1 MKETQSNL
9 NVLRA
14 VGYKR
19 VSMHD
24 QVDGFS
30 LDAQE
35 NNIKGY
41 INKQGWQL
49 LEIYEDAGI
58 SAKKGSHRPSFE
70 RLLEDAN
77 KGKFDV
83 VVVDKIDRF
92 YRHLNGLLTTLDQL
106 NEYDVAFASVQE
118 QMDFTSPWGKL
129 ILNVLGTL
137 AEIYIDNLRQ
147 EVRKGKKQRARQGL
161 WLGSIPYG
169 YCKGL
174 CHDCKNANGK
184 DYCPDFGKENLGD
197 GKVLI
202 AHPIE
207 SDIVKKVFDLYI
219 TGDESHRSIAK
230 HLNQLKVNLPDGE
243 IIKVR
248 QRGAPGRTPPGP
260 FSRDIIRDMLK
271 RIAYTGKIAYR
282 GVDKNGVH
290 KKRTEPQIFFEGQ
303 HPALITKDIYQEAQE
318 IRELRSSNSYMKNNR
333 RVRIYPLTGVLHCGY
348 CGGGMRGVSN
358 AYRRYYSDGNQ
369 LDQIC
374 NCPQITIRA
383 NEIEEKIIR
392 WIKHIYREAVSNT
405 EYTFKH
411 QADFYQ
417 EKFQRAKELYILGE
431 IDRSKLENIR
441 EKTKHIVSILHKTK
455 LSDKMKFIS
464 ETQQH
469 IDRWNKLSQL
479 KRKRLLRLIVEA
491 VFVRG
496 NAFVA
501 FQPTLAF
508 QILTQSQEKFSRP
521 CSCGE
526 GGIRTRGRGN
536 PDTHLAG
543 GPNQPLW
550 HLPKSTV
557 NARKKSERL
566 GKK

>member
-1 MKETQSNL
+1 MKEMQSNL
-9 NVLRA
+9 NMLRA

-35 NNIKGY
+35 NNIKKY
-41 INKQGWQL
+41 IEKQGWQL
-49 LEIYEDAGI
+49 IEIYEDAGI
-58 SAKKGSHRPSFE
+58 SAKKGTHRPAFE
-70 RLLEDAN
+70 RLLKDAHN
-77 KGKFDV
+77 GKYDV

-106 NEYDVAFASVQE
+106 NEDNIAFASVQE

-174 CHDCKNANGK
+174 CHNCQNANGK
-184 DYCPDFGKENLGD
+184 DYCPNFGKENLGD
-197 GKVLI
+197 GKVLL

-207 SDIVKKVFDLYI
+207 SGIVKMVFDLYL
-219 TGDESHRSIAK
+219 TGEESHRSIAK
-230 HLNQLKVNLPDGE
+230 HLNQLKISIPNGK
-243 IIKVR
+243 IIEVR

-271 RIAYTGKIAYR
+271 RIAYTGKLAYR
-282 GVDKNGVH
+282 GIDKNGVH
-290 KKRTEPQIFFEGQ
+290 KKRTEPQLLFEGQ
-303 HPALITKDIYQEAQE
+303 HPALITEDIYQEAQE
-318 IRELRSSNSYMKNNR
+318 IRELRSSNSYMKNNQ
-333 RVRIYPLTGVLHCGY
+333 RVRIYPLTGILHCGY

-374 NCPQITIRA
+374 DCPQITIRA
-383 NEIEEKIIR
+383 DEIEANIIH
-392 WIKHIYREAVSNT
+392 WIKHVYRVAVSDK
-405 EYTFKH
+405 EYAFKK

-417 EKFQRAKELYILGE
+417 KKFQRAKELYILGE
-431 IDRSKLENIR
+431 ISSKRLEDVR
-441 EKTKHIVSILHKTK
+441 EKTKDIISILHKTK
-455 LSDKMKFIS
+455 LNDKMKFIS
-464 ETQQH
+464 ETQQQL
-469 IDRWNKLSQL
+469 DRWNELSNL
-479 KRKRLLRLIVEA
+479 KRKRLLRLIIEA
-491 VFVRG
+491 VFMRG

-508 QILTQSQEKFSRP
+508 QILTQSQETYSRP

-550 HLPKSTV
+550 HLPNKLLI
-557 NARKKSERL
+557 L